1 MYIDEF
7 LNYLTFEKRYSQ
19 HTITSYKND
28 LIQFLRFLEQQYES
42 SDIHLANHLQVR
54 SWIVHMVQ
62 NEISN
67 KSVNRKISTLKS
79 FYKYHIKKGKIGS
92 NPMQRIISPKM
103 SKRLPAYVREDRI
116 ETLLQ
121 SDCFPPD
128 FPGLRDLLI
137 LEIFYQTGIRRSEL
151 ISIKD
156 SDFNQSAGVLKVLGK
171 GNKERLIPIQNKLFD
186 LINEYKQSRNKHFE
200 GTQFENL
207 IVTDKGIR
215 LYPKYVYNK
224 VTSYLALITTNDKK
238 SPHIL
243 RHSFAT
249 HLANRGA
256 ELNAIKSL
264 LGHSSLA
271 ATQIYTHN
279 TIEKLKSAHSSAHPK
294 A

>member
-1 MYIDEF
+1 MYIDGF
-7 LNYLTFEKRYSQ
+7 IDYLEFEKRYSN
-19 HTITSYKND
+19 HTISSYKND
-28 LIQFLRFLEQQYES
+28 LMQFLAFLELQYETS
-42 SDIHLANHLQVR
+42 EVHKANHLQVR

-62 NEISN
+62 NDISN
-67 KSVNRKISTLKS
+67 KSINRKISTLKS
-79 FYKYHIKKGKIGS
+79 FYKYHIKKGIIQLD
-92 NPMQRIISPKM
+92 PMQKIVSPKV
-103 SKRLPAYVREDRI
+103 SKRLPSYVREERI
-116 ETLLQ
+116 DALL
-121 SDCFPPD
+121 SKENFPED
-128 FPGLRDLLI
+128 FHGLRDLLI

-156 SDFNQSAGVLKVLGK
+156 RDFDLSSGTLKVLGK
-171 GNKERLIPIQNKLFD
+171 GNKERLIPIQKTLFN
-186 LINEYKQSRNKHFE
+186 LIKQYKEERNDHFE
-200 GTQFENL
+200 SNQYETL
-207 IVTDKGIR
+207 LVTDKGVK

-224 VTSYLALITTNDKK
+224 VTAYLALITTNDKK

-271 ATQIYTHN
+271 ATQVYTHN
-279 TIEKLKSAHSSAHPK
+279 TIEKLKSTYRSAHPK

>member
-1 MYIDEF
+1 MFIESF
-7 LNYLTFEKRYSQ
+7 IEYLEFEKRYSI
-19 HTITSYKND
+19 HTITSYKKD
-28 LIQFLRFLEQQYES
+28 LLQFLSYLEQQYETS
-42 SDIHLANHLQVR
+42 EIEKANHLQVR

-67 KSVNRKISTLKS
+67 KSINRKISTLKS
-79 FYKYHIKKGKIGS
+79 FYKYHIKKGRIQLD
-92 NPMQRIISPKM
+92 PMQKIISPKV
-103 SKRLPAYVREDRI
+103 SKRLPSYVREERIDSLLDR
-116 ETLLQ
+116 
-121 SDCFPPD
+121 DNFPKD
-128 FPGLRDLLI
+128 FFGLRDLLI

-151 ISIKD
+151 MSIKD
-156 SDFNQSAGVLKVLGK
+156 QDFDFSSGTLKVLGK
-171 GNKERLIPIQNKLFD
+171 GNKERLIPIQNTLFE
-186 LINEYKQSRNKHFE
+186 LVGQYTAIRNEQFDSVHFP
-200 GTQFENL
+200 TL
-207 IVTDKGIR
+207 LVTDKGVR

-224 VTSYLALITTNDKK
+224 VTSYLSMVTTNDKK

-279 TIEKLKSAHSSAHPK
+279 TIEKLKSTYRSAHPK

>member
-1 MYIDEF
+1 MYIDGF
-7 LNYLTFEKRYSQ
+7 VDYLEFEKRYSN
-19 HTITSYKND
+19 HTISSYKND
-28 LIQFLRFLEQQYES
+28 LMQFLAFLELQYETS
-42 SDIHLANHLQVR
+42 EVHKANHLQVR

-62 NEISN
+62 NDISN
-67 KSVNRKISTLKS
+67 KSINRKISTLKS
-79 FYKYHIKKGKIGS
+79 FYKYHIKKGIIQLD
-92 NPMQRIISPKM
+92 PMQKIVSPKV
-103 SKRLPAYVREDRI
+103 SKRLPSYVREERI
-116 ETLLQ
+116 DALL
-121 SDCFPPD
+121 SKENFPED
-128 FPGLRDLLI
+128 FHGLRDLLI

-156 SDFNQSAGVLKVLGK
+156 RDFDLSSGTLKVLGK
-171 GNKERLIPIQNKLFD
+171 GNKERLIPIQKTLFN
-186 LINEYKQSRNKHFE
+186 LIKQYKEERNDHFE
-200 GTQFENL
+200 SNQYETL
-207 IVTDKGIR
+207 LVTDKGVK

-271 ATQIYTHN
+271 ATQVYTHN
-279 TIEKLKSAHSSAHPK
+279 TIEKLKSTYRSAHPK

>member
-1 MYIDEF
+1 MFIDEF
-7 LNYLTFEKRYSQ
+7 VNYLAFEKRYSK

-28 LIQFLRFLEQQYES
+28 LLQFLGFLEQQYETS
-42 SDIHLANHLQVR
+42 EIQLANHLQVR

-62 NEISN
+62 NDISN

-79 FYKYHIKKGKIGS
+79 FYKYHIKRGKIKR
-92 NPMQRIISPKM
+92 NPMQRIVTPKLN
-103 SKRLPAYVREDRI
+103 KRLPVYVREDRI
-116 ETLLQ
+116 KTLLE
-121 SDCFPPD
+121 SDSFPPD
-128 FPGLRDLLI
+128 FSGLRDLLI

-156 SDFNQSAGVLKVLGK
+156 LDFNKSAGILKVLGK
-171 GNKERLIPIQNKLFD
+171 GNKERLIPIRPKLFELVND
-186 LINEYKQSRNKHFE
+186 YKKSRDE
-200 GTQFENL
+200 QFDQTDFKTL
-207 IVTDKGIR
+207 LVTDKGLP

-224 VTSYLALITTNDKK
+224 VTAYLALITTNDKK

-279 TIEKLKSAHSSAHPK
+279 TIEKLKKAHSKAHPK
-294 A
+294 S